1 VRARNIALFICV
13 WFAACGAYVV
23 INIGGQI
30 IFSPTPI
37 NGHINPSVVTV
48 ARLHFV
54 GSFVVA
60 ALAGAL
66 LCRFVDSEVPLK
78 WCLGLG
84 LIFAGT
90 HLLPYFFLR
99 PPVAPA
105 NFPASAWLFT
115 VSLALGYALAPVLG
129 GYLVKRRSLHAN

>member
-1 VRARNIALFICV
+1 MRARNIVLFICV
-13 WFAACGAYVV
+13 WFAAYGAYVV
-23 INIGGQI
+23 ISLGGQVL
-30 IFSPTPI
+30 FSPTPI
-37 NGHINPSVVTV
+37 NGHINPSFVAV

-60 ALAGAL
+60 AFAGAI

-84 LIFAGT
+84 LVFAGT
-90 HLLPYFFLR
+90 HLLPYFLLR

-115 VSLALGYALAPVLG
+115 VSLALGYALVPVLG
-129 GYLVKRRSLHAN
+129 GYLVKRRNPRAN